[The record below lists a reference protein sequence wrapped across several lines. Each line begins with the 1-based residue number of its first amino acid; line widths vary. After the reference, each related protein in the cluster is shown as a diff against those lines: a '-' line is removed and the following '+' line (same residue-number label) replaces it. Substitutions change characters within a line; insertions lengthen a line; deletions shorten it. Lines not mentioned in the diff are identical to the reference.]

1 MDTKAQKH
9 FRGMVNP
16 REAFV
21 NAWYWVKQGYRM
33 SGDVSCILVAGKPDA
48 TKCGRPT
55 KAERPRV
62 MLLRFRYA
70 GPFYWWVYRIARH
83 LPQQLHCLL

>member
-1 MDTKAQKH
+1 
-9 FRGMVNP
+9 MVNLC
-16 REAFV
+16 EAFV
-21 NAWYWVKQGYRM
+21 NAQYSVKQGYRM
-33 SGDVSCILVAGKPDA
+33 SGHVSCIFVVGKPDA
-48 TKCGRPT
+48 TGCGRPT

-70 GPFYWWVYRIARH
+70 GSFYWWVYRIARH